1 MANLAQIRTFHTI
14 DRNIVHNLLQ
24 DIAVLVFAN
33 ILYIVVFSICHQMRF
48 FALYPYNCT
57 YDDRKNAHS
66 KFSDFLQF
74 NKLSEN
80 YVILDKPPA

>member
-1 MANLAQIRTFHTI
+1 MAQIRAFHTI
-14 DRNIVHNLLQ
+14 DGNIAHNLLQ
-24 DIAVLVFAN
+24 DVVVLVNAN
-33 ILYIVVFSICHQMRF
+33 ILYIVLFSICHQMRF
-48 FALYPYNCT
+48 LALYPYNCT

-80 YVILDKPPA
+80 NKVVDI